1 VPGKQAVSSK
11 WKSGIQKIKD
21 ISFMIRLWGRRNAY
35 NVQKVCWTL
44 GELDLPYEPIEV
56 GGEFGGLD

>member
-1 VPGKQAVSSK
+1 
-11 WKSGIQKIKD
+11 
-21 ISFMIRLWGRRNAY
+21 MIRLWGRRNAY